1 MWVYKHDLFHRDRPE
16 DLSLL
21 RRRTCPTIDGR
32 RQSLSR
38 PVLKKAINSN
48 HTTRNWNE
56 STADKPR
63 AIVSVNDKKCQMA
76 SQLPKRTIAPIVK
89 RPSLFG
95 GRSLMTVD
103 TLLPNPVPLT
113 ESEDSDDQG
122 VTLSS
127 SESRYKAED
136 QAMIVLKI
144 ASQLAQHVRDP
155 KNGSRISGLV
165 TPTYGA
171 SRNGSISSGTL
182 LTYDD
187 EGEKMNYTYDHLQE
201 SRFKLTHTVSDSN
214 DHIRRTLPNTK
225 RFGKCTPLSKSA
237 AEGTVERLIEA
248 LDIDT
253 RLTMHTAAKI
263 ARFCMTAFPTCSDVN
278 RSNPIQSLLASC
290 QDLSA
295 EFNLYRSALSPLT
308 VPTTQMNDYESYQRM
323 WVHEESRLET
333 NRSFGVFAVNSM
345 QLLLRAIHDDVS
357 PVSYSIENKSD
368 VGRLE
373 RTISIWQKYGND
385 TM

>member
-16 DLSLL
+16 DLALL

-32 RQSLSR
+32 RQTLSR
-38 PVLKKAINSN
+38 PLLKK
-48 HTTRNWNE
+48 TTSSAHLTRSSNE
-56 STADKPR
+56 SSIVKPR
-63 AIVSVNDKKCQMA
+63 AIINIHDKKRQMA
-76 SQLPKRTIAPIVK
+76 SLLPNKLVEPAAK
-89 RPSLFG
+89 RPSLID

-103 TLLPNPVPLT
+103 SDFPNPVPLT

-127 SESRYKAED
+127 FESRNSRAED

-187 EGEKMNYTYDHLQE
+187 EGEKMNYNYDHVQE
-201 SRFKLTHTVSDSN
+201 SRFDFTPSLSDSN
-214 DHIRRTLPNTK
+214 DHIRLIKPTTK
-225 RFGKCTPLSKSA
+225 IFGKHSPLSKSTA
-237 AEGTVERLIEA
+237 DETVDRLSEA

-253 RLTMHTAAKI
+253 RSSMQTAAKV
-263 ARFCMTAFPTCSDVN
+263 ARFCMTTFPACYDVN
-278 RSNPIQSLLASC
+278 GSNPIRSLLTSC
-290 QDLSA
+290 QELST
-295 EFNLYRSALSPLT
+295 EFNSYRSALSPLT
-308 VPTTQMNDYESYQRM
+308 VQTRQINEYESYQRM

-333 NRSFGVFAVNSM
+333 ARSFSVFAVNRM
-345 QLLLRAIHDDVS
+345 QSLLRAIQDDTI
-357 PVSYSIENKSD
+357 SYQIESNTD
-368 VGRLE
+368 IIRLE

-385 TM
+385 TV